1 MRVKGLCPALY
12 PLHHTYMNLWHDI
25 APGTVHALNVII
37 EIPKGSRIKYEL
49 DKETGLIKFDRVLY
63 SPMHYPANYGFVPQ
77 TLWKDGD
84 PLDVLVLA
92 HEAIVPGALV
102 EARAIGSLEMTDGG
116 DDDVKVLAVPVSD
129 PRFNNTKDISDL
141 EPHLLEEI
149 SHFFRVYKDLQKKE
163 VSVGA
168 WTGNGEIEEI
178 VNTSLS
184 LYKEKYG
191 K

>member
-1 MRVKGLCPALY
+1 MRVHGLCPALY

-25 APGTVHALNVII
+25 APGTAKSLNVII

-178 VNTSLS
+178 VNTSLA
-184 LYKEKYG
+184 LYKEKYV